1 VADKIVQLKLNGF
14 ETGIIKWVLGLEW
27 KIYVGREGILLK
39 IYLELIKSITS
50 IPIIQGVIVDKYLL
64 IKCKITSINT
74 F

>member
-1 VADKIVQLKLNGF
+1 MGLRLGYENV
-14 ETGIIKWVLGLEW
+14 VLGLEW